1 MDKIKGEHKIGFK
14 AKKEE
19 EENKEIKITEE
30 NSESIN
36 KIDLDMNIKND
47 EFSFKHF
54 QARSKS
60 LKDVLKKPDE

>member
-14 AKKEE
+14 SKKEE

-36 KIDLDMNIKND
+36 KIDLDLDIKKD
-47 EFSFKHF
+47 EFSFQNFH
-54 QARSKS
+54 ARSKS